1 MSDPSNPWN
10 IPFSRTSFLIRVL
23 SNHENV
29 KNLRREQDILFLFER
44 KQQGDQMRMLGGDE
58 YAFSLAL
65 VMRALQDFGPLQYI
79 CVGGLWN
86 GYSAQ
91 AKDYCQQNR
100 IGLYNSSELSGGLW
114 ATKYWDYAKKDKDG
128 NRSYS
133 IKS

>member
-1 MSDPSNPWN
+1 MSDSVNPWS
-10 IPFSRTSFLIRVL
+10 IPFSRTSFLHKIL
-23 SNHENV
+23 LNHDNV
-29 KNLRREQDILFLFER
+29 ENLRREKDILFLFER
-44 KQQGDQMRMLGGDE
+44 KQQGDHMRLLGGDD

-79 CVGGLWN
+79 CVGGSWN

-91 AKDYCQQNR
+91 AKNYCETNH
-100 IGLYNSSELSGGLW
+100 IGLYNSTELAGGVW

-128 NRSYS
+128 NRYYS